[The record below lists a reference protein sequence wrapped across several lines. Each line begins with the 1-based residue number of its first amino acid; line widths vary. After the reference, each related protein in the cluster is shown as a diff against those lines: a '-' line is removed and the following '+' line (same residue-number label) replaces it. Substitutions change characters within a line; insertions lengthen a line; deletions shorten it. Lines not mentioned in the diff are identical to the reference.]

1 MIVELRGRVGENRYG
16 MGRPRYRLA
25 ETLGAVSLATDLAAG
40 SARETALGATVAAV
54 RIGRTLGL
62 STSELSDIYYGSL
75 LRFIGCTATATEV
88 ASLALGADQVANYA
102 VSMCDWV
109 DPDQV
114 EASMDTYLPRGVA
127 ATRRREA
134 LAAIRG
140 NHEGIPGLIALH
152 CAQALAF
159 AGRLPLPAGVPELF
173 RHMVTRWDGK
183 VSEAAGL
190 DIPIGAR
197 VILLAVNC
205 EHHRRAGG
213 IVSAVEVARARAGG
227 QFDPELCALVE
238 REAPAIFDGFEAPSV
253 WPLFLESEPGRTRL
267 IEPEAA
273 STVAG
278 VLADFADQ
286 KSGWWLGHS
295 HRVAAL
301 ASRAAA
307 SLDLG
312 SDELSKLHIA
322 ALVHDVGRTAVA
334 NGVWEKPG
342 ALDAVERR
350 LVESHSYETETVL
363 SLSSLFR
370 PVATLASSA
379 YERGD
384 GSGFHRH
391 NRVTDTRAGLLAAA
405 DVYDALT
412 HDRPWRDALGGSAAV
427 AELRAM
433 VSDGLLLPDCARAV
447 LAAAGHRRRVSEQV
461 YPAGLTRR
469 EVEVLELLARGAQTK
484 AIAARL
490 SISAKTA
497 DHHIQSVYDKTGA
510 RGRAAAALFAV
521 QQGLLQS

>member
-1 MIVELRGRVGENRYG
+1 
-16 MGRPRYRLA
+16 MGNSRHRLA
-25 ETLGAVSLATDLAAG
+25 ETLGAVALATDLAAG
-40 SARETALGATVAAV
+40 SAPETALGATVASV
-54 RIGRTLGL
+54 RIGRMLGF
-62 STSELSDIYYGSL
+62 STSDLSDVYYGSL

-88 ASLALGADQVANYA
+88 ASLALGVDQVANYA

-114 EASMDTYLPRGVA
+114 EASLDTYLPRDVA
-127 ATRRREA
+127 ETRRREA
-134 LAAIRG
+134 LAAIRA
-140 NHEGIPGLIALH
+140 NHEGIPDLTAAH

-159 AGRLPLPAGVPELF
+159 AGRLPLPAGVSELL
-173 RHMVTRWDGK
+173 RHMNTRWDGRF
-183 VSEAAGL
+183 SEAVGS

-213 IVSAVEVARARAGG
+213 TVSAVEVARARAGG
-227 QFDPELCALVE
+227 QLDPELCALIE
-238 REAPAIFDGFEAPSV
+238 REAPAIFDGFDAPSI
-253 WPLFLESEPGRTRL
+253 WPLFLESEPGGARW
-267 IEPEAA
+267 IEPGTVAD
-273 STVAG
+273 VAG

-295 HRVAAL
+295 HRVASL
-301 ASRAAA
+301 AAGAAA
-307 SLDLG
+307 FLNLDP
-312 SDELSKLHIA
+312 DELAELQIA
-322 ALVHDVGRTAVA
+322 ALVHDIGRVAVA

-342 ALDAVERR
+342 ALDPIERR
-350 LVESHSYETETVL
+350 LVESHSYQTETVL
-363 SLSSLFR
+363 SLSSLFQ
-370 PVATLASSA
+370 PVAVLASSA

-391 NRVTDTRAGLLAAA
+391 NRVIDARAGLLAAA

-412 HDRPWRDALGGSAAV
+412 HDRPWRDALEGPAAA

-447 LAAAGHRRRVSEQV
+447 LEAAGHRRRASEQV

-469 EVEVLELLARGAQTK
+469 EVEVLVLLARGAQTK
-484 AIAARL
+484 VIAARL

-497 DHHIQSVYDKTGA
+497 DHHIQSVYGKTGA
-510 RGRAAAALFAV
+510 RGRAAAALFAA
-521 QQGLLQS
+521 QQGLVRS

>member
-1 MIVELRGRVGENRYG
+1 MKSSRY
-16 MGRPRYRLA
+16 PLA

-40 SARETALGATVAAV
+40 SAPETALGATVASV
-54 RIGRTLGL
+54 RIGRMLGL
-62 STSELSDIYYGSL
+62 STSDLSDIYYGSL

-88 ASLALGADQVANYA
+88 AALALGADQVANYA

-114 EASMDTYLPRGVA
+114 EASMDTYLPRDVA
-127 ATRRREA
+127 ETRRREA
-134 LAAIRG
+134 LAAIRA
-140 NHEGIPGLIALH
+140 NHEGIPGLIAVH

-159 AGRLPLPAGVPELF
+159 AGRLPLPAGVPELL

-183 VSEAAGL
+183 FSETSGS
-190 DIPIGAR
+190 DVPIGAR

-238 REAPAIFDGFEAPSV
+238 HEATVIFDGLDAPSM
-253 WPLFLESEPGRTRL
+253 WPLFLDSEPDDTRW
-267 IEPEAA
+267 IEPGTGDA
-273 STVAG
+273 VAG
-278 VLADFADQ
+278 VLGDFADQ

-295 HRVAAL
+295 HRVASL
-301 ASRAAA
+301 ASDAAA
-307 SLDLG
+307 SLDLPA
-312 SDELSKLHIA
+312 DDQAELHLA
-322 ALVHDVGRTAVA
+322 ALVHDIGRAAVA

-342 ALDAVERR
+342 GLDAVERR
-350 LVESHSYETETVL
+350 LVEGHSYQTETVL

-370 PVATLASSA
+370 PVAVLASSA

-391 NRVTDTRAGLLAAA
+391 NRVTDTRTGLLAAA

-412 HDRPWRDALGGSAAV
+412 HDRPWRDALEGSAAA

-433 VSDGLLLPDCARAV
+433 VSDGLLGPDCARAV
-447 LAAAGHRRRVSEQV
+447 LEAAGHGRRASEQV

-469 EVEVLELLARGAQTK
+469 EVEVLVLLARGSQTK
-484 AIAARL
+484 VIAARL

-497 DHHIQSVYDKTGA
+497 DHHIQSVYEKTGA

>member
-1 MIVELRGRVGENRYG
+1 MGKNRQA
-16 MGRPRYRLA
+16 MESSRHRLA
-25 ETLGAVSLATDLAAG
+25 EALGAVSLATDLAAG
-40 SARETALGATVAAV
+40 SAPETALGATVASV
-54 RIGRTLGL
+54 RIGRMLGL
-62 STSELSDIYYGSL
+62 STSDLSDIYYASI

-88 ASLALGADQVANYA
+88 AALALGADQSANYA

-114 EASMDTYLPRGVA
+114 EASMDTYLPRDVGER
-127 ATRRREA
+127 RRREA
-134 LAAIRG
+134 LAVIRAS
-140 NHEGIPGLIALH
+140 NEGFPGLIAVH

-159 AGRLPLPAGVPELF
+159 AGRLPLPAGVPELL
-173 RHMVTRWDGK
+173 RHMITRWDGK
-183 VSEAAGL
+183 VSETAGS

-238 REAPAIFDGFEAPSV
+238 REAPLVFEGFAAPSV
-253 WPLFLESEPGRTRL
+253 WPLFLDSEPAGARL
-267 IEPEAA
+267 IEPGIVAA
-273 STVAG
+273 VAG
-278 VLADFADQ
+278 VFADFADQ

-295 HRVAAL
+295 RRVASL
-301 ASRAAA
+301 AAGAAA
-307 SLDLG
+307 SLDLTPE
-312 SDELSKLHIA
+312 ELSELHIA
-322 ALVHDVGRTAVA
+322 ALVHDIGRVAVA

-342 ALDAVERR
+342 ALDPVERR
-350 LVESHSYETETVL
+350 LVESHSYQTETVL
-363 SLSSLFR
+363 SLSSLFQ
-370 PVATLASSA
+370 PVAALASSA

-391 NRVTDTRAGLLAAA
+391 NRITDARAGLLAAA

-412 HDRPWRDALGGSAAV
+412 HDRPWRDAMEGSAAV

-447 LAAAGHRRRVSEQV
+447 LEAAGHRRRVSERV

-469 EVEVLELLARGAQTK
+469 EVEVLALLARGAQTK
-484 AIAARL
+484 VIAARL

-497 DHHIQSVYDKTGA
+497 DHHIQNVYEKTGA

-521 QQGLLQS
+521 QQGLLPS

>member
-1 MIVELRGRVGENRYG
+1 MESS
-16 MGRPRYRLA
+16 RYRLA

-40 SARETALGATVAAV
+40 SAPETALGATVASV
-54 RIGRTLGL
+54 RIGRMLGL
-62 STSELSDIYYGSL
+62 SPSDLSDVYYGSL

-88 ASLALGADQVANYA
+88 AALALGADQPANYA

-114 EASMDTYLPRGVA
+114 EASMDTYLPRDVA
-127 ATRRREA
+127 ETRRREA
-134 LAAIRG
+134 LAAVRA
-140 NHEGIPGLIALH
+140 NHEGIPGLIAVH

-159 AGRLPLPAGVPELF
+159 AGRLPLPAGVPELL
-173 RHMVTRWDGK
+173 RHMTTRWDGQF
-183 VSEAAGL
+183 SEAAGS

-213 IVSAVEVARARAGG
+213 TLSAVEVARARAGG

-238 REAPAIFDGFEAPSV
+238 GEAAVIFDGFDALSV
-253 WPLFLESEPGRTRL
+253 WPLFLESEPNGTRL
-267 IEPEAA
+267 VEPGTGGA
-273 STVAG
+273 VAG

-295 HRVAAL
+295 HRVASL
-301 ASRAAA
+301 ASTAAA
-307 SLDLG
+307 SLDLDR
-312 SDELSKLHIA
+312 DELAELQIA
-322 ALVHDVGRTAVA
+322 ALVHDIGRAAVA

-342 ALDAVERR
+342 ALGPIERR
-350 LVESHSYETETVL
+350 LVEGHSYQTESVL
-363 SLSSLFR
+363 SLSSLFE
-370 PVATLASSA
+370 PIAVLASSA

-412 HDRPWRDALGGSAAV
+412 HDRPWRDALQGEAAADEV
-427 AELRAM
+427 RAM

-447 LAAAGHRRRVSEQV
+447 LEAAGHRRRASEQV

-469 EVEVLELLARGAQTK
+469 EVEVLSLLARGAQTK
-484 AIAARL
+484 VIAARL

-497 DHHIQSVYDKTGA
+497 DHHIQSVYEKTGA

-521 QQGLLQS
+521 QQGLLQN